1 MALSD
6 FDRNLLQR
14 CLQRQARSWEDFVD
28 RFLGLVIHVINHTA
42 QTRSIRLMPQDVEDL
57 AAEIFLNIV
66 QNDFAVLRRF
76 RGHSSLATYLTIVAR
91 RVAVRHLIKEK
102 IASPL
107 AASLQADP
115 TQPDSYDSSHV
126 SDPRSTFILNAPADD
141 PRMTRTDPAPA
152 PEERMSNHEEV
163 LRLLNTLDLQ
173 AAQIVRMY
181 HMEGKTYREISDL
194 VGVPENS
201 IGPTL
206 SRARIKMRDLGVN
219 TPLNS

>member
-1 MALSD
+1 
-6 FDRNLLQR
+6 
-14 CLQRQARSWEDFVD
+14 
-28 RFLGLVIHVINHTA
+28 
-42 QTRSIRLMPQDVEDL
+42 RL
-57 AAEIFLNIV
+57 AE
-66 QNDFAVLRRF
+66 
-76 RGHSSLATYLTIVAR
+76 
-91 RVAVRHLIKEK
+91 
-102 IASPL
+102 P
-107 AASLQADP
+107 LQADP
-115 TQPDSYDSSHV
+115 AQPGSHDSSHV
-126 SDPRSTFILNAPADD
+126 SDTRSTFILNAPSDD

-181 HMEGKTYREISDL
+181 HMEGKTYREISGL

-206 SRARIKMRDLGVN
+206 SRARIKMRELGVN